1 MDYKELLKKAKKEL
15 PDITESDSRFE
26 QVKPIIEIHG
36 KNTIIKNFS
45 DIAKN
50 LRREKENIAKYL
62 FKTLGMKGAI
72 SGDTL
77 SLNGVIEFA
86 LIRKRIEDFTKDFVM
101 CHECGKVDTKF
112 SIKKKI
118 AEIKCE
124 ACGAKKTI
132 KW

>member
-1 MDYKELLKKAKKEL
+1 MDYKDLLKKAKKEL
-15 PDITESDSRFE
+15 PEVTESNDRFE
-26 QVKPIIEIHG
+26 PVKPILETHG

-50 LRREKENIAKYL
+50 LRRDKKTIAKYL
-62 FKTLGMKGAI
+62 FKTLGIKGAI
-72 SGDTL
+72 TGDTL
-77 SLNGVIEFA
+77 DLNGVVEFA
-86 LIRKRIEDFTKDFVM
+86 LIRKRIEDFTKEFVM
-101 CHECGKVDTKF
+101 CHECGKVDTKL
-112 SIKKKI
+112 SIEKKI